1 MSATM
6 SLNAEDFERL
16 QKVLENFP
24 GNSEEA
30 INEVLHG
37 EGGTLIQESIRRLI
51 PESGKT
57 WKGKAAPARSGKSL
71 MLVPGNLSVTTKN
84 TKRYQYLYFPN
95 DGTNTRRHAGNQQFF
110 PRGVEDVEREVVDRC
125 IDNIIN
131 KFKEGE

>member
-6 SLNAEDFERL
+6 RVNAEDFERL

-24 GNSEEA
+24 GNSEKS
-30 INEVLHG
+30 INDVLHG
-37 EGGTLIQESIRRLI
+37 EGGALIQESIRRLI

-57 WKGKAAPARSGKSL
+57 WKGKAPPARSGNSL
-71 MLVPGNLSVTTKN
+71 MLVPGNLSVTTQN

-110 PRGVEDVEREVVDRC
+110 PRGVENVEREVVDRC
-125 IDNIIN
+125 IENIIN
-131 KFKEGE
+131 KFNEGE